1 MREILF
7 RGKRLD
13 NGEWIKGYYAE
24 VDPLDIR
31 SRKRKNIHVI
41 LPVPTT
47 CKWSNKYFYSVL
59 EILPETL
66 GQYTGLKDEN
76 GTMIFEGDILAAVPG
91 KVNGPIVYLIITDIR
106 KIANIALYASNYTIV
121 GNMYDNPEIKEI
133 MDSKMAAK
141 QTFDLERNG
150 FREICFE
157 LDELSASKF
166 KDLEDID
173 NV

>member
-66 GQYTGLKDEN
+66 GQYTGVKDAN
-76 GTMIFEGDILAAVPG
+76 GTMIFEGDIIQVTHFTRTKKYL
-91 KVNGPIVYLIITDIR
+91 VNFSLDRGGWFPFANGDGCGCCEEDTEAPSGDG
-106 KIANIALYASNYTIV
+106 IAFDAEVIGNIH
-121 GNMYDNPEIKEI
+121 DNPELLGEVIKE
-133 MDSKMAAK
+133 
-141 QTFDLERNG
+141 
-150 FREICFE
+150 
-157 LDELSASKF
+157 
-166 KDLEDID
+166 
-173 NV
+173 